1 MTAFPSFQ
9 AQISLLGSGKK
20 QTSLRS
26 GRNSWG
32 DLASSWDEENKY
44 FLYEKEQQEKVLPTR
59 WACTN
64 RGGGEPHNQKKKL
77 KDRTHQQSHFILRWG
92 AVDPAAAPAGRPEAQ
107 ESGST
112 AHYRAHCFSPVRREH
127 SWDMLTSEP
136 LLLLATSVLCYF
148 LLLKA
153 CRIPSFLSWVREA
166 PTPVPGSAGVLVPVG
181 WERSTW
187 GCCSLLPRPRWVM

>member
-1 MTAFPSFQ
+1 MKKNSKRKFFQ
-9 AQISLLGSGKK
+9 QDGLARTGEGGS
-20 QTSLRS
+20 
-26 GRNSWG
+26 
-32 DLASSWDEENKY
+32 
-44 FLYEKEQQEKVLPTR
+44 PT
-59 WACTN
+59 TK
-64 RGGGEPHNQKKKL
+64 KKKL